1 MERERPSP
9 KTKADG
15 NLVKDSQS
23 GGVAKHSLKKKIAVS
38 DHQKPAMGERP

>member
-23 GGVAKHSLKKKIAVS
+23 GGVAKHSLKKKMAVS
-38 DHQKPAMGERP
+38 SNKKSATGESP